1 MIKRRMPPGIRLLAC
16 PSPTVRRKAPPIT
29 TRNRFLD
36 KEILALALPA
46 LGALA
51 AEPVFLLADT
61 AMVGHLGPASLGA
74 LAIAST
80 IIHTVLG
87 LMIFLA
93 YATTPRVAR
102 RLGEG
107 NTPAAIGAGFDGIWL
122 ALLTSL
128 ILLAAGLPLLPLP
141 ISWFNPT
148 PEVAAGAHAYLAI
161 SWWGLPFMLTVIA
174 ATGLLRG
181 LQDTKTPLYVAVGG
195 FLANIGLNA
204 LFIYGLGMGVAGSA
218 LGSVMA
224 HLGMCSIYLVIAV
237 RAARRHHAPIR
248 PDWSGVL
255 ASARTSGWLLMRNMS
270 LRGAMIVLIVLA
282 TSLGTVQ
289 LAAIQIIQTLFN
301 SLALVLDALAIAG
314 QAMIGLQLGYRNRER
329 VAAINRRL
337 IQWGIGFGVLVGIIL
352 AAVSPLIGF
361 VFTSDP
367 EVRSLLTP
375 LVIVLAIGMPI
386 AGYVFT
392 LDGVL
397 MGAEDARYLAFA
409 QLAAFLGY
417 CGILALIYTQWP
429 TATVL
434 WACFGIG
441 FVALRALGLGFRVR
455 NDAWIRR
462 AEAVA
467 ERS

>member
-1 MIKRRMPPGIRLLAC
+1 M
-16 PSPTVRRKAPPIT
+16 
-29 TRNRFLD
+29 
-36 KEILALALPA
+36 PA

-61 AMVGHLGPASLGA
+61 AMIGHVGPDALGA
-74 LAIAST
+74 LAIAAT
-80 IIHTVLG
+80 ILHTVLG

-102 RLGEG
+102 KLGEG
-107 NTPAAIGAGFDGIWL
+107 DVPAAIGAGFDGIWL

-128 ILLAAGLPLLPLP
+128 VLLALGLPLLDVP
-141 ISWFNPT
+141 ISWFHPT
-148 PEVAAGAHAYLAI
+148 PEVAAGAHSYLAI

-181 LQDTKTPLYVAVGG
+181 LQDTKTPLRVAVGG
-195 FLANIGLNA
+195 FLANIALNA
-204 LFIYGLGMGVAGSA
+204 VFIYGFGMGVAGSA
-218 LGSVMA
+218 LGSVLA
-224 HLGMCSIYLVIAV
+224 HVGMCAIYLVIAV
-237 RAARRHHAPIR
+237 RAARRHRAPVR

-255 ASARTSGWLLMRNMS
+255 ASARTSGWLLVRNMS
-270 LRGAMIVLIVLA
+270 LRAAMIVLIVLA
-282 TSLGTVQ
+282 TGLGTVQ
-289 LAAIQIIQTLFN
+289 LAAVQIIQTLFN

-314 QAMIGLQLGYRNRER
+314 QAMIGLQLGHRNRQR

-337 IQWGIGFGVLVGIIL
+337 IQWGIGFGVLVGIVL
-352 AAVSPLIGF
+352 AVLSPLIGY

-367 EVRSLLTP
+367 AVRSLLMP
-375 LVIVLAIGMPI
+375 LIIVLAIGMPV

-409 QLAAFLGY
+409 QLSAFLLY

-429 TATVL
+429 TVTVL
-434 WACFGIG
+434 WACFGLG
-441 FVALRALGLGFRVR
+441 FVAMRALGLGWRVR
-455 NDAWIRR
+455 NDGWIRR

-467 ERS
+467 DRS